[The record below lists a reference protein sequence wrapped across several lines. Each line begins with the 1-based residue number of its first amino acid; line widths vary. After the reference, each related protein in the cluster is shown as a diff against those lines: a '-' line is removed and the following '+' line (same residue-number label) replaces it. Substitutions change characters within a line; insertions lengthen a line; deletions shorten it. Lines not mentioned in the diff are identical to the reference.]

1 MTAEYSKGRDNLSST
16 KMNYCHYIFKD
27 LFGSLLHR
35 TIHISKLAGVDNP
48 IRIADLG
55 SETAIWPIDAA
66 ESSSFSVSVDCF
78 DIASTSFPPPA
89 WIPPN
94 AQLHIH
100 DVFKPFPE
108 EFHGVFDIVHL
119 RWWLSLSRDQ
129 IDTLVNSAA
138 WLLKEGGYIQWT
150 EQDKTQITAISATP
164 GISMQATQK
173 FVDLTKMPFP
183 DYEVGWAEQIAPA
196 MESAGFKVLAQERTK
211 VRPSLYRQISEMHI
225 LALRDVPRGLSDVI
239 DEFMDRWMDQYLEE
253 CQQGVATIDEFVTVV
268 GEKQVQCLVE
278 RSVV

>member
-1 MTAEYSKGRDNLSST
+1 
-16 KMNYCHYIFKD
+16 
-27 LFGSLLHR
+27 
-35 TIHISKLAGVDNP
+35 
-48 IRIADLG
+48 
-55 SETAIWPIDAA
+55 
-66 ESSSFSVSVDCF
+66 
-78 DIASTSFPPPA
+78 
-89 WIPPN
+89 
-94 AQLHIH
+94 
-100 DVFKPFPE
+100 
-108 EFHGVFDIVHL
+108 
-119 RWWLSLSRDQ
+119 
-129 IDTLVNSAA
+129 
-138 WLLKEGGYIQWT
+138 
-150 EQDKTQITAISATP
+150 
-164 GISMQATQK
+164 MQATQK

-183 DYEVGWAEQIAPA
+183 DYEVGFVSCSILEWAELLILCSWAEQIAPA